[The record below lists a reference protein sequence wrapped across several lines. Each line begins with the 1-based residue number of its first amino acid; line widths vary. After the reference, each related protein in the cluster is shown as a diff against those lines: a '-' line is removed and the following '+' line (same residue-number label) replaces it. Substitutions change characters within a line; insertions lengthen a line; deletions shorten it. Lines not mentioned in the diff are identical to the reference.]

1 MTILETIKADQLT
14 ARKNKDSFS
23 ALLTALISDISK
35 IAKDSGNRGT
45 TDNDSVFVIKKFLKS
60 IDDTLSYSGIPM
72 GNKIT
77 LQQEKSILLAYLPKQ
92 ASEEELLEFI
102 MNHKTK
108 SKGEIFKLLKETYNS
123 NFDSKIANQI
133 ISNL

>member
-35 IAKDSGNRGT
+35 IAKDSGNRET

-60 IDDTLSYSGIPM
+60 IDETLSYKCIPM
-72 GNKIT
+72 ENKIT
-77 LQQEKSILLAYLPKQ
+77 LQHEKSILSAYLPKQ
-92 ASEEELLEFI
+92 ASEEELSELI
-102 MNHKTK
+102 MNHKAK